1 MEQFIKIALVG
12 GGVYIEP
19 LSELHNILDEIK
31 ESNFGDEWH
40 LRRVEMTQNEYD
52 NLPEFTGH

>member
-1 MEQFIKIALVG
+1 MKQFIKIGLVG

-31 ESNFGDEWH
+31 EADVGTECH
-40 LRRVEMTQNEYD
+40 IRRIEMTQEDYNK
-52 NLPEFTGH
+52 LPEFTGH